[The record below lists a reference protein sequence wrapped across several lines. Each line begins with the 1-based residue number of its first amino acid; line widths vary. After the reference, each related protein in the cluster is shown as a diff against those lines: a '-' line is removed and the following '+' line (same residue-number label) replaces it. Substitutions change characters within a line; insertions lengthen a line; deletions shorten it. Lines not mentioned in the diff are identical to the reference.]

1 MKSYQEFS
9 NLIEQKKQKTDASEA
24 ALDAALKNNKN
35 FSKAS
40 NKSKTIIRVPQGTGE
55 NILSVFDGV
64 LNDAKY
70 FGKTGRG
77 ESGSGSYT
85 SVKGTYNGEKIVI
98 FITEKEDSGGGG
110 GSAKAADYEQAIC
123 VEYNIIT
130 LRQGGKKR
138 RADVLEEAM
147 KIAFQGKKDKRDSY
161 EKKANPLAKVGQEST
176 LTKTGRAVAE
186 GMAGGPKYFVHSG
199 SGLGDEENNY
209 PGGSDKT
216 PKSDIVGSNN
226 GTSFPKDYR
235 YSLKKTGDKSEGAQL
250 MSGKKEES
258 KGIFLASWKSWKRSG
273 RTTQR
278 FKELLEDMEKNLK
291 SNIEIT
297 HDTSEIKEKF
307 KKWLFNSNYSSSII
321 KQVVE
326 KLPQKV
332 FAMNSKKEWIIT
344 EKNNLGDKEIQEY
357 LRAIFAL
364 AGVLDRTQ
372 NIEHNLFHE
381 VVRGSD
387 EKGSVIDVI
396 TNKHFTLNIRRGKV
410 GVKTMSLYSL
420 YKLTVAEDEREEVK
434 KVLDAAFSG
443 RVLEKQIEEFITDK
457 KNEDLKQHIVFE
469 AASGWYKFTGK
480 LHPVDE
486 SSGKILHLDSGAAA
500 VASAI
505 LEFNDSGFGGITKMH
520 TYAKNKSGLVDKIYV
535 AFKGSGNVRYTSVRM
550 PTESVEIKNN
560 LNSIIENSISKHFD
574 SLHEDL
580 IMEGL
585 FGKIKDYASGAW
597 QKTKQVAAGVMQYG
611 KLVLNGIVDFSKR
624 LYEAALGAITKVF
637 SELYAVLSQGFS
649 AFLDFVGLGEPE
661 GDFTISG

>member
-1 MKSYQEFS
+1 
-9 NLIEQKKQKTDASEA
+9 
-24 ALDAALKNNKN
+24 
-35 FSKAS
+35 
-40 NKSKTIIRVPQGTGE
+40 
-55 NILSVFDGV
+55 
-64 LNDAKY
+64 
-70 FGKTGRG
+70 
-77 ESGSGSYT
+77 
-85 SVKGTYNGEKIVI
+85 
-98 FITEKEDSGGGG
+98 
-110 GSAKAADYEQAIC
+110 
-123 VEYNIIT
+123 
-130 LRQGGKKR
+130 
-138 RADVLEEAM
+138 M

-161 EKKANPLAKVGQEST
+161 VKKANPLAPRGQESI

-186 GMAGGPKYFVHSG
+186 GMARDPKYFVHSG

-273 RTTQR
+273 RITEQ

-291 SNIEIT
+291 SNIQIT
-297 HDTSEIKEKF
+297 HDTSEIKENF
-307 KKWLFNSNYSSSII
+307 KKWLFSSNYSSSII
-321 KQVVE
+321 EQVVE

-332 FAMNSKKEWIIT
+332 FAMNSKKEWVIK
-344 EKNNLGDKEIQEY
+344 ERGNLDDKEIREY

-396 TNKHFTLNIRRGKV
+396 TNKHFTLNIRRGNV
-410 GVKTMSLYSL
+410 GKKSMSLYSL

-443 RVLEKQIEEFITDK
+443 RVLEKQIEEFTK
-457 KNEDLKQHIVFE
+457 KNVDLKQHIVFE
-469 AASGWYKFTGK
+469 AASGWYKFTGN

-486 SSGKILHLDSGAAA
+486 SSGKILDLDSGAAA

-520 TYAKNKSGLVDKIYV
+520 TYAKKKSKLVDKIYV

-550 PTESVEIKNN
+550 PTESVEIEND
-560 LNSIIENSISKHFD
+560 LNSIIENSVSKHFD
-574 SLHEDL
+574 SLYEDL
-580 IMEGL
+580 LMEGL
-585 FGKIKDYASGAW
+585 FGKIKDFASGAW